1 MSESDTMSEASMSE
15 ASMSEASMSEAS
27 MSNVS
32 DIDFAAEFDLVA
44 EFEEAVNQI
53 TSIQASYETSIEKL
67 QWIQN
72 QIHYVDP
79 LDAILEELHV
89 EALKEIE
96 ETGDCSFGA
105 KLLARLSQKI

>member
-1 MSESDTMSEASMSE
+1 MSESDISDT
-15 ASMSEASMSEAS
+15 
-27 MSNVS
+27 S
-32 DIDFAAEFDLVA
+32 DIDHVAEFDLVA
-44 EFEEAVNQI
+44 DFEEAVNQI
-53 TSIQASYETSIEKL
+53 TTIQSSYETSIEKL
-67 QWIQN
+67 QWIQD
-72 QIHYVDP
+72 QIHHVDP